1 MNLRIAII
9 ARKETLDK
17 CTGKDC
23 LNAFFQRIDAF
34 ADYDEQVQLVAFTHE
49 SGDLEKKIAN
59 LKKYQVKVVHLSSCL
74 RVGSDGY
81 DALAERLSNDFDVVG
96 DIHGSHQSKTR
107 KAIVLKKGPG
117 SE

>member
-9 ARKETLDK
+9 VRKETLDK
-17 CTGKDC
+17 CTGKGC

-34 ADYDEQVQLVAFTHE
+34 AGYNEHVQLVAFTHE
-49 SGDLEKKIAN
+49 SGDLEKKIVN

-74 RVGSDGY
+74 RAGSDGY

-96 DIHGSHQSKTR
+96 YSHGSYQGKTR
-107 KAIVLKKGPG
+107 KAIVLNKSPD